1 MAVNLPTDLLRSF
14 AAIVDSG
21 SMLRATERVFVTQSA
36 LSLQMKRLE
45 DLLQIPLF
53 RRDGR
58 RLGLTPA
65 GTALLEFAREILAA
79 NDRAVAALNGDALN
93 GPARIGFVQDFAE
106 TLLTGVLARFAELN
120 PETQLQVR
128 VGGSAELLDLLASDR
143 MDIVLCMGAADDPA
157 AVTTAPMQWLGSADV
172 ALRTPLPLA
181 VLEPPCR
188 FRDAALA
195 ALEAAGR
202 PYRIALETPS
212 LSALRAAVDSGLGVT
227 CRTDLFMDRAI
238 ALGDAN
244 LPPLPRV
251 AYARHIRP
259 APPQT
264 ISRLADLV
272 LNAVPETDRFPPAAP
287 SLNGGSIDQRRLR
300 VSEPVTAPAK

>member
-1 MAVNLPTDLLRSF
+1 MAVNLPTELLRSF

-45 DLLQIPLF
+45 EIVQVQLF

-65 GTALLEFAREILAA
+65 GTALLDFAREMLAV
-79 NDRAVAALNGDALN
+79 NDRAVAALTGDTLN

-106 TLLTGVLARFAELN
+106 TLLGGVLARFAELN

-128 VGGSAELLDLLASDR
+128 VGGSAELLELLASDR
-143 MDIVLCMGAADDPA
+143 MDVVLCMGHEHDPA
-157 AVTTAPMQWLGSADV
+157 AVQTAAMQWLGAQDLAV
-172 ALRTPLPLA
+172 RDPAPLA
-181 VLEPPCR
+181 VLELPCR
-188 FRDAALA
+188 FRDASIS

-212 LSALRAAVDSGLGVT
+212 LSALRAAVSSGLGIT
-227 CRTDLFMDRAI
+227 CRTTLFMDQPI
-238 ALGDAN
+238 DALDAN
-244 LPPLPRV
+244 LPALPRV

-259 APPQT
+259 SPPPP
-264 ISRLADLV
+264 IARLADLILSAV
-272 LNAVPETDRFPPAAP
+272 LSNET
-287 SLNGGSIDQRRLR
+287 
-300 VSEPVTAPAK
+300 VE

>member
-1 MAVNLPTDLLRSF
+1 MPVNLPTELLRSF

-45 DLLQIPLF
+45 EIVQIQLF

-58 RLGLTPA
+58 KLGLTPA
-65 GTALLEFAREILAA
+65 GEALLGFTRDMLAV
-79 NDRAVAALNGDALN
+79 NDRAVAALTGDTLN

-106 TLLTGVLARFAELN
+106 TLLGGVLARFAELN
-120 PETQLQVR
+120 PDTQLQVR
-128 VGGSAELLDLLASDR
+128 VGGSAELLELLAADR
-143 MDIVLCMGAADDPA
+143 MDLVLCMGAENDPA
-157 AVTTAPMQWLGSADV
+157 AVQTAPMQWLGAQDLARRDPV
-172 ALRTPLPLA
+172 PLA
-181 VLEPPCR
+181 VLELPCR
-188 FRDAALA
+188 FREASMA

-227 CRTDLFMDRAI
+227 CRTTLFMDRPV
-238 ALGDAN
+238 DAEAAG
-244 LPPLPRV
+244 LPALPRV

-259 APPQT
+259 APPVA

-272 LNAVPETDRFPPAAP
+272 LSAVIANDQAA
-287 SLNGGSIDQRRLR
+287 
-300 VSEPVTAPAK
+300 